1 MCSPDIFLALIAI
14 LFPPLAVWV
23 KRGLCTADS
32 LINLLL
38 CTLGFLPG
46 LLHAWYII
54 AQYPDS
60 PPTDYSRIPDAES
73 ARVTYVVVQG
83 PNGRTHRAAPKHAQG
98 YGTTAPMEAPI
109 VQQQVN
115 GTWAVAGEG
124 EGVQAQG
131 QGQGQGYGGEGSGGA
146 VPPTYAEAVRGD
158 HKVQSRD

>member
-1 MCSPDIFLALIAI
+1 MCSSDIFLALIAI

-54 AQYPDS
+54 AKHPDPDS
-60 PPTDYSRIPDAES
+60 SSDYSRLPDAEN

-83 PNGRTHRAAPKHAQG
+83 PDGRTHRVAPNNGHARPQG
-98 YGTTAPMEAPI
+98 YGATAPMEAPI

-124 EGVQAQG
+124 EGVQ
-131 QGQGQGYGGEGSGGA
+131 
-146 VPPTYAEAVRGD
+146 VRATGRG
-158 HKVQSRD
+158 K